1 MYAANCFLADRKN
14 KPMVISAIASTLNI
28 TTAVATAEY
37 AAATDPLTGETS
49 PGKNFNVNRQG
60 LLNVIDVRGQ
70 FNGFTGAGPTFNFA
84 TAIEPGTG
92 KLIDYS
98 VRDQAVAIANGI
110 RFQKRYYES

>member
-1 MYAANCFLADRKN
+1 
-14 KPMVISAIASTLNI
+14 MVISAIASTLNI

-37 AAATDPLTGETS
+37 VAATDPLTGETS
-49 PGKNFNVNRQG
+49 SPGRNFNVNRQG

-84 TAIEPGTG
+84 SAIEPGTG
-92 KLIDYS
+92 KLIDYC